1 MVHSF
6 KYGGYRFAYDTVSGT
21 LFRFD
26 ELTYKMLDYIG
37 LPMPV
42 DCPSALRYDL
52 AKYDSMAI
60 DDAYDALYALSKEG
74 KIFVPENGA
83 EIVRPSVTDLC
94 SCSRTERRLARKSAY
109 SGERVFSR

>member
-42 DCPSALRYDL
+42 DCPSALR
-52 AKYDSMAI
+52 
-60 DDAYDALYALSKEG
+60 
-74 KIFVPENGA
+74 
-83 EIVRPSVTDLC
+83 
-94 SCSRTERRLARKSAY
+94 
-109 SGERVFSR
+109 

>member
-42 DCPSALRYDL
+42 DCPSALSRR
-52 AKYDSMAI
+52 
-60 DDAYDALYALSKEG
+60 LSAEPPRAG
-74 KIFVPENGA
+74 KIESQA
-83 EIVRPSVTDLC
+83 
-94 SCSRTERRLARKSAY
+94 
-109 SGERVFSR
+109 

>member
-74 KIFVPENGA
+74 KIFVPEMCIRDSMRGQGC
-83 EIVRPSVTDLC
+83 RSRHS
-94 SCSRTERRLARKSAY
+94 SCRRCLQR
-109 SGERVFSR
+109 R